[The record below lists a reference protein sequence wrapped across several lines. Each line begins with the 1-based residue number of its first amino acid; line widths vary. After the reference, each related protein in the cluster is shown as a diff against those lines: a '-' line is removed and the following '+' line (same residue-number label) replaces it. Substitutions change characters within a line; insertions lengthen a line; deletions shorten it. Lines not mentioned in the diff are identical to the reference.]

1 MGLDELCEALD
12 AEFRVDLVSQDD
24 WSEIFAHVYP
34 DPYWRAFVEPGY
46 EGRWNGLMVR
56 GGDEVERVVT
66 CVFPGDEVVDRLE
79 PRTLLFSEHPVD
91 FADRPGFLPLARESF
106 DALRAKECSF
116 YHVHAP
122 LDQHPRISPSRLLA
136 EGLGLEALDEYFP
149 IDDGLPGG
157 AAIVGTSELS
167 LEGLVARLRVF
178 LGDDIPVHVV
188 LRGHEH
194 AGRVAV
200 VAGGGAEPE
209 ILRASLERG
218 CDTFVTGNAGTYC
231 ELDFVQEVNRAF
243 RRAAEEAHVS
253 VVDATHYGTERPP
266 QLAMLRWFDRRGL
279 PVRFAENGPR

>member
-1 MGLDELCEALD
+1 VRIDELRDALD

-34 DPYWRAFVEPGY
+34 DPHWRAFAEPGY

-56 GGDEVERVVT
+56 GADEVERAVT
-66 CVFPGDEVVDRLE
+66 CVFPGDAVIEALE
-79 PRTLLFSEHPVD
+79 PGTLLFSEHPVD
-91 FADRPGFLPLARESF
+91 FADRPGFLPLSRASF
-106 DALRAKECSF
+106 ETLRVRGCSF

-136 EGLGLEALDEYFP
+136 EGLGLEALEEYLP
-149 IDDGLPGG
+149 IDSGLPGG
-157 AAIVGTSELS
+157 AAIAGTTELS
-167 LEGLVARLRVF
+167 LEGLVARIRVF

-200 VAGGGAEPE
+200 VAGGGADPE
-209 ILRASLERG
+209 TLRASLERG

-231 ELDFVQEVNRAF
+231 ELEPVQEVNRAF

-266 QLAMLRWFDRRGL
+266 QLAMLGWFRERGL
-279 PVRFAENGPR
+279 DASFAENGPR